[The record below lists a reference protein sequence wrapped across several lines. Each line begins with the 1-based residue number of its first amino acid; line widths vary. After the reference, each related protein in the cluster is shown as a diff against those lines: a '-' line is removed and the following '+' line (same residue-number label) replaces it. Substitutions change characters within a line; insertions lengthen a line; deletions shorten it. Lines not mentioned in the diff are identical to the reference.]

1 MNNCNN
7 QGTCDQTTGQC
18 VCNDGYKFADCSKQV
33 ISLEDKKWEEVEMTG
48 PGWFTMEYTG
58 KKSSSLSINPNITS
72 DVYIKKS
79 KSSDPNNF
87 VYDMSFLG
95 VSGNTTF
102 NADNLGLTNDDG
114 YSVAIYVPAVNETA
128 NQLLGGSLK
137 LWFTEGASSLITAS
151 TVVLTAA
158 LSILS

>member
-1 MNNCNN
+1 
-7 QGTCDQTTGQC
+7 
-18 VCNDGYKFADCSKQV
+18 
-33 ISLEDKKWEEVEMTG
+33 MTG
-48 PGWFTMEYTG
+48 PGWFTMEYPG

-72 DVYIKKS
+72 DVYIKRS
-79 KSSDPNNF
+79 KASDPNNF

-95 VSGNTTF
+95 VTGNTTF

-114 YSVAIYVPAVNETA
+114 YSVAIYVSAVNETA

-151 TVVLTAA
+151 TVVLAA
-158 LSILS
+158 AITILS